1 MYPRIF
7 AHRGAS
13 DRAPENTLPA
23 FELACSLGADAFE
36 LDVHLTADGEIVVI
50 HDETVDRTSNGTGR
64 VREMTYEELS
74 ALDFSNGK
82 PGYAD
87 VRLPLLAD
95 VLRLAQ
101 RNGVCVNVE
110 IKEYSL
116 ADAPELLRRLL
127 ELEKSCG
134 MSGRIL
140 YSSFDHYLL
149 RELKKLSAETPTAVL
164 YADGLADVWEYA
176 EKLQAQAV
184 HPYFACLSDPAL
196 VPECHIRH
204 LKVHPWTVNREED
217 LEAAFRAGVD
227 GVITNRPDLA
237 KRVRDRIFPGCGPQE

>member
-1 MYPRIF
+1 MNPRIF

-13 DRAPENTLPA
+13 ERAPENTLPA
-23 FELACSLGADAFE
+23 FELACGLGADAFE

-50 HDETVDRTSNGTGR
+50 HDDTVDRTSNGTGR

-74 ALDFSNGK
+74 ALDFSYGK

-95 VLRLAQ
+95 VLQLAR
-101 RNGVCVNVE
+101 RNGVCVNAE
-110 IKEYSL
+110 IKEYSPSGS
-116 ADAPELLRRLL
+116 PELIRRLL

-149 RELKKLSAETPTAVL
+149 RELKRVSAEAPAAVL
-164 YADGLADVWEYA
+164 YANGLVDVWDYA
-176 EKLQAQAV
+176 EKLHAQAV
-184 HPYFACLSDPAL
+184 HPFFACLSDPAL

-204 LKVHPWTVNREED
+204 LMVHPWTVNREED

-237 KRVRDRIFPGCGPQE
+237 KRVRDRIFSEDGPQG